1 MIQKEKDAIITIL
14 YFVMIYPQFIFVET
28 IKNVSIIEKLDDQ
41 NALLMIFI

>member
-1 MIQKEKDAIITIL
+1 MIQKEKDAIITIS